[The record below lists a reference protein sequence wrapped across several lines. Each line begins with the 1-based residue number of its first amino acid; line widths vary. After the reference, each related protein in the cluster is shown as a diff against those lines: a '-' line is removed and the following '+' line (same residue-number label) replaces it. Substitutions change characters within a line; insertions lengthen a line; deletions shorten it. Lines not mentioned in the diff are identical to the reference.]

1 MPSQSIFKYPIES
14 LRRLLLVFVLIFVGC
29 SGCGQKTAPQ
39 TSASPETPEQ
49 APERVEMPLSP
60 DTQNDTPR
68 LTDTP
73 ETRKTLENSP
83 VVKIYESPQFKS
95 ILHPWHPVVVPPHV
109 KERIE
114 ERIEVEAR
122 PQETGRASGNQYYKT
137 NSAYREDVY
146 RIYAEE
152 LGRIPAIRRLLGSI
166 HSKKAF
172 ADLERA
178 YAETPD
184 DFETLLT
191 WAVHGGWGTPEFP
204 RLEDPTYGP
213 EKLQAYRRLY
223 EMNPTHPYI
232 LNELALSLLP
242 THPQEALGYAL
253 AAQRLEP
260 RYIPRGVDGLC
271 YAQLGEYEKALAAFQ
286 RAHAAAPEW
295 LKPATIKRISSVRET
310 MRSEKFQAF
319 DQRARDAQIPVMS
332 RMLLVRH

>member
-1 MPSQSIFKYPIES
+1 MNPIFTPLVKKLFDPVCVF
-14 LRRLLLVFVLIFVGC
+14 LLGCLVFVGC

-39 TSASPETPEQ
+39 TPAPEPLPTATPPAETPSLRTPPQTPTARPQ
-49 APERVEMPLSP
+49 AATEN
-60 DTQNDTPR
+60 TTPADVANKVIK
-68 LTDTP
+68 L
-73 ETRKTLENSP
+73 
-83 VVKIYESPQFKS
+83 YESPQFKGV
-95 ILHPWHPVVVPPHV
+95 LHPWHPVVVPPHV
-109 KERIE
+109 KERL
-114 ERIEVEAR
+114 EVEAR
-122 PQETGRASGNQYYKT
+122 PQETGRASGNQYYVV
-137 NSAYREDVY
+137 NSAYREDEY

-286 RAHAAAPEW
+286 RAHAATPEF
-295 LKPATIKRISSVRET
+295 LKPATRERVTRIREV
-310 MRSEKFQAF
+310 MRNEKLQVF

>member
-83 VVKIYESPQFKS
+83 VVKLYESPRFEGV
-95 ILHPWHPVVVPPHV
+95 LYPWHPVVVPPHV
-109 KERIE
+109 KERLE
-114 ERIEVEAR
+114 ERLEVEAR
-122 PQETGRASGNQYYKT
+122 PQEAGRISGNQYYLV
-137 NSAYREDVY
+137 NSAYREDEY
-146 RIYAEE
+146 RIYVEE
-152 LGRIPAIRRLLGSI
+152 LGRIPTIRKFISSI
-166 HSKKAF
+166 HRKKAF

-191 WAVHGGWGTPEFP
+191 WAVKGGREI
-204 RLEDPTYGP
+204 LEDPTYGV
-213 EKLQAYRRLY
+213 EKTAAYRRLY

-232 LNELALSLLP
+232 LYRLALCLLP

-286 RAHAAAPEW
+286 RAHAATPEF

-310 MRSEKFQAF
+310 MRNEKFQAF

>member
-1 MPSQSIFKYPIES
+1 MNPIFTPLVKKLFDPFCVF
-14 LRRLLLVFVLIFVGC
+14 LLGCLVFVGC

-39 TSASPETPEQ
+39 TPAPEPLPTATPPAETPSLRTPPQTPTARPQ
-49 APERVEMPLSP
+49 AATEN
-60 DTQNDTPR
+60 TTPADVANKVIK
-68 LTDTP
+68 L
-73 ETRKTLENSP
+73 
-83 VVKIYESPQFKS
+83 YESPQFKGV
-95 ILHPWHPVVVPPHV
+95 LHPWHPVVVPPHV

-191 WAVHGGWGTPEFP
+191 WAVKGGREI
-204 RLEDPTYGP
+204 LEDPTYGV
-213 EKLQAYRRLY
+213 EKTAAYRRLY

-232 LNELALSLLP
+232 LYRLALCLLP

>member
-83 VVKIYESPQFKS
+83 VVKIYESPRFEGV
-95 ILHPWHPVVVPPHV
+95 LRPWHPVVVPPHV
-109 KERIE
+109 KERLE
-114 ERIEVEAR
+114 ERLEVEAR
-122 PQETGRASGNQYYKT
+122 PQEAGRISGNQYYLV
-137 NSAYREDVY
+137 NSAYREDEY
-146 RIYAEE
+146 RIYVEE
-152 LGRIPAIRRLLGSI
+152 LGRIPTIRKFISSI

-191 WAVHGGWGTPEFP
+191 WAVKGGREI
-204 RLEDPTYGP
+204 LEDPTYGV
-213 EKLQAYRRLY
+213 EKTAAYRRLY

-232 LNELALSLLP
+232 LYRLALCLLP

-310 MRSEKFQAF
+310 MRNEKFQAF

-332 RMLLVRH
+332 RTMLIRH

>member
-1 MPSQSIFKYPIES
+1 MNPIFTPLVKKLFDPVCVF
-14 LRRLLLVFVLIFVGC
+14 LLGCLVFVGC

-39 TSASPETPEQ
+39 TPAPEPLPTATPPAETPSLRTPPQTPTARPQ
-49 APERVEMPLSP
+49 AATEN
-60 DTQNDTPR
+60 TTPADVANKVIK
-68 LTDTP
+68 L
-73 ETRKTLENSP
+73 
-83 VVKIYESPQFKS
+83 YESPQFKGV
-95 ILHPWHPVVVPPHV
+95 LHPWHPVVVPPHV
-109 KERIE
+109 KERL
-114 ERIEVEAR
+114 EVEAR
-122 PQETGRASGNQYYKT
+122 PQETGRASGNQYYVV
-137 NSAYREDVY
+137 NSAYREDEY

-152 LGRIPAIRRLLGSI
+152 LGRIPAIRRLLSSI

-286 RAHAAAPEW
+286 RAHAATPEF
-295 LKPATIKRISSVRET
+295 LKPATRERVTRIREV
-310 MRSEKFQAF
+310 MRNEKLQVF

>member
-83 VVKIYESPQFKS
+83 VVKLYESPRFEGV
-95 ILHPWHPVVVPPHV
+95 LRPWHPVVVPPHV
-109 KERIE
+109 KERLE
-114 ERIEVEAR
+114 ERLEVEAR
-122 PQETGRASGNQYYKT
+122 PQEAGRISGNQYYLV
-137 NSAYREDVY
+137 NSAYREDEY
-146 RIYAEE
+146 RIYVEE
-152 LGRIPAIRRLLGSI
+152 LGRIPTIRKFISSI

-191 WAVHGGWGTPEFP
+191 WAVKGGREI
-204 RLEDPTYGP
+204 LEDPTYGV
-213 EKLQAYRRLY
+213 EKTAAYRRLY

-232 LNELALSLLP
+232 LYRLALCLLP

-310 MRSEKFQAF
+310 MRNEKFQAF

-332 RMLLVRH
+332 RTMLIRH